1 MKVTIKRLLLLD
13 LLLMQLICRQCLS
26 NGNPCIGAKEVCRTL
41 ENGKTAKDADVLKCL
56 CSSKNYAH
64 KCQLI
69 ELKLDGLAQ
78 GIEKRQL
85 LHQ

>member
-1 MKVTIKRLLLLD
+1 
-13 LLLMQLICRQCLS
+13 MQLICRQCLS
-26 NGNPCIGAKEVCRTL
+26 NGNPCISAKEVCRTL
-41 ENGKTAKDADVLKCL
+41 ENGKTAKDADALKCL